1 MSRARVDTD
10 VAQRK
15 ESDVFCLGPQKK
27 LSEDDFKIWTTVW
40 QVVLAVR
47 SAGIPDR
54 SHSIWQSRRVGKCTL
69 YLGN

>member
-27 LSEDDFKIWTTVW
+27 LSEDDFKISTTVW
-40 QVVLAVR
+40 QVVLVVR
-47 SAGIPDR
+47 SVVFQTEVIAYGKAGGWESAPCI
-54 SHSIWQSRRVGKCTL
+54 
-69 YLGN
+69 